1 MKMNL
6 KTIQEMF
13 RSLLGELSHEEIIFN
28 SELINQAKVIEGIIV
43 KRKVMEETHENTKT
57 RAY

>member
-1 MKMNL
+1 
-6 KTIQEMF
+6 MF

>member
-1 MKMNL
+1 MEMNL

-28 SELINQAKVIEGIIV
+28 CELIDQAKVIEGIIV
-43 KRKVMEETHENTKT
+43 KRRIMEETRENT
-57 RAY
+57 

>member
-1 MKMNL
+1 MEMNL

-28 SELINQAKVIEGIIV
+28 SELIDQAKVIEGIIV
-43 KRKVMEETHENTKT
+43 KRRAMEETRENT
-57 RAY
+57 